1 MSPATLRKLH
11 YAEGYLTLG
20 MKAEAAE
27 ALAEIAETEQD
38 ATPVLH
44 LRAALLLERSE
55 WAGAAE
61 LLTRLCERE
70 PTLARHWI
78 QRAYATRRH
87 TGIDE
92 AREILLHGLRIHPRE
107 PTIHFN
113 LACYEAQLGR
123 LDTAKTYLE
132 AACRLDEDF
141 VAMARTDPDL
151 EPLRR
156 AGGIKGV
163 KE

>member
-1 MSPATLRKLH
+1 MSPATLRQLS

-27 ALAEIAETEQD
+27 ALAEIGAEERE

-44 LRAALLLERSE
+44 LRAALLLEE
-55 WAGAAE
+55 AAWAGAAE

-70 PTLARHWI
+70 PALARHWI

-87 TGIDE
+87 TGIDD
-92 AREILLHGLRIHPRE
+92 ARLILLRGLELHPRE
-107 PTIHFN
+107 PTIYFN

-123 LDTAKTYLE
+123 LDE
-132 AACRLDEDF
+132 ARAFLARACRLDEDF
-141 VAMARTDPDL
+141 VAMAKTDPDL

-156 AGGIKGV
+156 VGGGKGV
-163 KE
+163 RE

>member
-1 MSPATLRKLH
+1 MSPATLRQLR
-11 YAEGYLTLG
+11 YAEGYLALG

-27 ALAEIAETEQD
+27 ALAEIADGEQD

-44 LRAALLLERSE
+44 LRAAVLLERAE

-70 PTLARHWI
+70 PALARHWI

-87 TGIDE
+87 SGIDE
-92 AREILLHGLRIHPRE
+92 AREILLHGLRLHPRE

-123 LDTAKTYLE
+123 LETARAYLE
-132 AACRLDEDF
+132 EACRIDEDF
-141 VAMARTDPDL
+141 VAMAKTDPDL

-156 AGGIKGV
+156 V
-163 KE
+163 EE